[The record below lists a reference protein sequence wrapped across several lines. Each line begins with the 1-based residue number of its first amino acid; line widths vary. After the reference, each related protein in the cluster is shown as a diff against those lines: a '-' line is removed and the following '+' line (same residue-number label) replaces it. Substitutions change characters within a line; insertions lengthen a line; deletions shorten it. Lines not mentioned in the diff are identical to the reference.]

1 MCDAAQRTD
10 DPIGDGDEEDG
21 EEDLAG
27 YGGEDLGE
35 VVGADRVV
43 AILMLSLKD
52 GLLKWEGL
60 QRAAHPS

>member
-10 DPIGDGDEEDG
+10 DPIGDGDEEDR

-60 QRAAHPS
+60 QRVAHPS